1 VSAPVH
7 EPMSRVILV
16 FWLMCSALWPLSASC
31 DTYPSRPVRVIVPFS
46 AGGPDTVARV
56 MAQALAAQTGQ
67 PFVVDNRPGANGI
80 IGAEAVARSRPDGY
94 TLLLTS
100 SSFIVNPSMYRKLPY
115 DTLKD
120 FAPVTQITAAG
131 GLLLVVSPSVPAQ
144 SVKAL
149 IALARK
155 PDSRLSFGSPGIG
168 NTNHLTGELFNAR
181 AGVKMLHVPYKG
193 GSQAI
198 SALLAGDVQVAFASS
213 ALSLPYVRAARLRAL
228 AYTGRARA
236 SYLPDVPTMMEAGVP
251 DFEVDSGWQGLYA
264 PADCPREIVAKL
276 QGEVLLALANPQ
288 VRERIA
294 ALGLEPVGSAPAEFG
309 LFVQAEFKKYA
320 EMVRAAGIQPE

>member
-1 VSAPVH
+1 
-7 EPMSRVILV
+7 M
-16 FWLMCSALWPLSASC
+16 
-31 DTYPSRPVRVIVPFS
+31 
-46 AGGPDTVARV
+46 
-56 MAQALAAQTGQ
+56 
-67 PFVVDNRPGANGI
+67 
-80 IGAEAVARSRPDGY
+80 
-94 TLLLTS
+94 
-100 SSFIVNPSMYRKLPY
+100 
-115 DTLKD
+115 
-120 FAPVTQITAAG
+120 TQVTAAG
-131 GLLLVVSPSVPAQ
+131 GLLLVVSPSIPAQ
-144 SVKAL
+144 SVKEL

-155 PDSRLSFGSPGIG
+155 PDSGLSFGSPGIG

-193 GSQAI
+193 GGQAI

-276 QGEVLLALANPQ
+276 QGEVLVALGNPQ

-294 ALGLEPVGSAPAEFG
+294 ALGLEPVGSTSAEFG
-309 LFVQAEFKKYA
+309 LFVQAEIKKYA
-320 EMVRAAGIQPE
+320 EMVRAAGIRPE

>member
-1 VSAPVH
+1 
-7 EPMSRVILV
+7 MSREILA
-16 FWLMCSALWPLSASC
+16 FALACSTLCPSSASC
-31 DTYPSRPVRVIVPFS
+31 DAYPSRAVRVIVPFS
-46 AGGPDTVARV
+46 AGGPDIVARV

-100 SSFIVNPSMYRKLPY
+100 SSFVVNPSMYRKLPY

-120 FAPVTQITAAG
+120 FAPVTQIAAAG
-131 GLLLVVSPSVPAQ
+131 GLLLVVSLSIPAQ
-144 SVKAL
+144 SVKEL
-149 IALARK
+149 IALARA
-155 PDSRLSFGSPGIG
+155 PESRLSFGSPGIG

-193 GSQAI
+193 GGQAI

-213 ALSLPYVRAARLRAL
+213 ALTLPYIRAGRLRAL

-236 SYLPDVPTMMEAGVP
+236 SYLPDVPTMIEAGVP

-276 QGEVLLALANPQ
+276 QGEVLAALRNPQ

-294 ALGLEPVGSAPAEFG
+294 ALGLVPVGSTSAEFG
-309 LFVQAEFKKYA
+309 LFVQAEIKKYA
-320 EMVRAAGIQPE
+320 GMVRAAGIRPE

>member
-1 VSAPVH
+1 
-7 EPMSRVILV
+7 
-16 FWLMCSALWPLSASC
+16 
-31 DTYPSRPVRVIVPFS
+31 
-46 AGGPDTVARV
+46 V
-56 MAQALAAQTGQ
+56 MAQALAARTGQ
-67 PFVVDNRPGANGI
+67 PFVVDNRSGANGI

-94 TLLLTS
+94 TMLLTS
-100 SSFIVNPSMYRKLPY
+100 SSFIVNPSIYRKLPY

-131 GLLLVVSPSVPAQ
+131 GLLLVVSPSIPAQ
-144 SVKAL
+144 SVKEL
-149 IALARK
+149 IALAHA
-155 PDSRLSFGSPGIG
+155 PESRLSFGSPGIG

-181 AGVKMLHVPYKG
+181 AGINMLHVPYKG
-193 GSQAI
+193 GGQAI

-213 ALSLPYVRAARLRAL
+213 ALSLPYVRAGRLRAL
-228 AYTGRARA
+228 AYTDRARA

-276 QGEVLLALANPQ
+276 QGEVLVALGNPQ

-294 ALGLEPVGSAPAEFG
+294 AFGLEPVGSTPAEFR
-309 LFVQAEFKKYA
+309 LFVQAEIRKYA
-320 EMVRAAGIQPE
+320 VMVRAAGIQPE

>member
-1 VSAPVH
+1 
-7 EPMSRVILV
+7 MSRAVLV
-16 FWLMCSALWPLSASC
+16 FGLLCSAFWPPSASC
-31 DTYPSRPVRVIVPFS
+31 ADIYPGRPVRVIVPFG
-46 AGGPDTVARV
+46 AGGPDTVARL

-80 IGAEAVARSRPDGY
+80 IGAEAVAKSRPDGY

-168 NTNHLTGELFNAR
+168 NPNHLTGEL
-181 AGVKMLHVPYKG
+181 
-193 GSQAI
+193 
-198 SALLAGDVQVAFASS
+198 
-213 ALSLPYVRAARLRAL
+213 
-228 AYTGRARA
+228 
-236 SYLPDVPTMMEAGVP
+236 
-251 DFEVDSGWQGLYA
+251 
-264 PADCPREIVAKL
+264 
-276 QGEVLLALANPQ
+276 
-288 VRERIA
+288 
-294 ALGLEPVGSAPAEFG
+294 
-309 LFVQAEFKKYA
+309 
-320 EMVRAAGIQPE
+320 

>member
-1 VSAPVH
+1 
-7 EPMSRVILV
+7 
-16 FWLMCSALWPLSASC
+16 MCSTLWPSGASC
-31 DTYPSRPVRVIVPFS
+31 AEVYPSRPVRVIVPFG
-46 AGGPDTVARV
+46 AGGPDTVARLT
-56 MAQALAAQTGQ
+56 AQALAERTGQ

-100 SSFIVNPSMYRKLPY
+100 SSFVVNPSMYRKLPY

-120 FAPVTQITAAG
+120 FTPVTQIAAAG
-131 GLLLVVSPSVPAQ
+131 GLLLVVSPSIPAL
-144 SVKAL
+144 SVKEL
-149 IALARK
+149 IALARV
-155 PDSRLSFGSPGIG
+155 PESRLSFGSPGVG

-181 AGVKMLHVPYKG
+181 AGVNMLHVPYKG
-193 GSQAI
+193 GGQAI

-213 ALSLPYVRAARLRAL
+213 ALSLPYVRAGRLRAL

-236 SYLPDVPTMMEAGVP
+236 SYLPDVPTMIEAGVP
-251 DFEVDSGWQGLYA
+251 DFEVDSGWQGLYV

-276 QGEVLLALANPQ
+276 QGEVLAALGSPQ

-294 ALGLEPVGSAPAEFG
+294 ALGLEPVGSTPAEFA
-309 LFVQAEFKKYA
+309 LFVRAEIGKYA
-320 EMVRAAGIQPE
+320 EMVRAAGIRPE

>member
-1 VSAPVH
+1 
-7 EPMSRVILV
+7 M
-16 FWLMCSALWPLSASC
+16 LWSSSASC
-31 DTYPSRPVRVIVPFS
+31 DDAYPSRLVRVIVPFGP
-46 AGGPDTVARV
+46 GGPDTVARV

-80 IGAEAVARSRPDGY
+80 IGAEAVAKSRPDGY
-94 TLLLTS
+94 TLLMTS

-120 FAPVTQITAAG
+120 FAPVTQVTAAG
-131 GLLLVVSPSVPAQ
+131 GLLLVASPSIPAQ
-144 SVKAL
+144 SVQEL

-155 PDSRLSFGSPGIG
+155 PDSRLSFGSPGVG

-181 AGVKMLHVPYKG
+181 AGIRMLHVPYKG
-193 GSQAI
+193 GGQAI

-213 ALSLPYVRAARLRAL
+213 ALSLPYVKAGRLRAL

-236 SYLPDVPTMMEAGVP
+236 SYLPEVPTMMEAGVP
-251 DFEVDSGWQGLYA
+251 DFEVDSGWHGLYL
-264 PADCPREIVAKL
+264 PADCPGDIVARL
-276 QGEVLLALANPQ
+276 QGEVRAALGDSQ

-294 ALGLEPVGSAPAEFG
+294 ALGLEPVGSTPAEFR
-309 LFVQAEFKKYA
+309 LFVQAEIKKYA
-320 EMVRAAGIQPE
+320 EMVRAAGITPE

>member
-1 VSAPVH
+1 
-7 EPMSRVILV
+7 MSRGILA
-16 FWLMCSALWPLSASC
+16 FWLVCSTLSPLSASC
-31 DTYPSRPVRVIVPFS
+31 ADTYPSRPVRVIVPFG

-80 IGAEAVARSRPDGY
+80 IGAEAVAKSRPDGY
-94 TLLLTS
+94 TMLLTS
-100 SSFIVNPSMYRKLPY
+100 SSFVVNPSMYRKLPY

-120 FAPVTQITAAG
+120 FVPVTQIAAAG
-131 GLLLVVSPSVPAQ
+131 GLLLVVSPSIPAQ
-144 SVKAL
+144 SVKEL

-155 PDSRLSFGSPGIG
+155 PESRLSFGSPGIG

-181 AGVKMLHVPYKG
+181 AGIRMLHVPYKG
-193 GSQAI
+193 GGQAI

-213 ALSLPYVRAARLRAL
+213 ALSLAYVRAGRLRAL

-236 SYLPDVPTMMEAGVP
+236 SYLPDVPTMMEAGVS
-251 DFEVDSGWQGLYA
+251 DFEVDSGWQGLYV
-264 PADCPREIVAKL
+264 PADCPVEIVAKL
-276 QGEVLLALANPQ
+276 QGDVRVALANPQ

-294 ALGLEPVGSAPAEFG
+294 ALGLEPVGSTPAEFR
-309 LFVQAEFKKYA
+309 LFVQAEMKKYA